1 MAKLSP
7 SLFISNY
14 ALSFSGP
21 RAVNDSLIGYHWVV
35 CLFSPEGQCFYG
47 DPLNSVRIPAN
58 LAETLNPYYHA
69 RFNKELDYI
78 FNCSVEEKFPNF
90 PRQLS
95 EAHCCG
101 YVCLLVMFLA
111 KEPKFLEFILSAKK
125 ILRGPR
131 FLKYPGYYPEYLR
144 QVFQV
149 FAVEKEARLSLILAK
164 QDVSNI
170 VKQSKVWTRTPFIR
184 REKLGNYETCEKFH
198 GGGQS

>member
-1 MAKLSP
+1 
-7 SLFISNY
+7 
-14 ALSFSGP
+14 
-21 RAVNDSLIGYHWVV
+21 
-35 CLFSPEGQCFYG
+35 
-47 DPLNSVRIPAN
+47 
-58 LAETLNPYYHA
+58 
-69 RFNKELDYI
+69 
-78 FNCSVEEKFPNF
+78 
-90 PRQLS
+90 
-95 EAHCCG
+95 
-101 YVCLLVMFLA
+101 MFLA

-184 REKLGNYETCEKFH
+184 EKNLAIMKPVRSSMVVVNPEMHKGEEE
-198 GGGQS
+198 